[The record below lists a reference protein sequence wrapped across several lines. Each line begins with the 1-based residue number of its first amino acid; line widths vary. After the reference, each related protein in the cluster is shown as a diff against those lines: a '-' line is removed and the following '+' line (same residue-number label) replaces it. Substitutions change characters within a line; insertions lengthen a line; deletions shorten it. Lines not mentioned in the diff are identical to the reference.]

1 MDNVRDHEEAI
12 NNPKTPQELL
22 LALYNPNSWVYKAY
36 IQLIILQ
43 FTYDEVLCKLL
54 IRWTKQLAEEKNWA
68 DAVTE
73 DEIEAIIAKEKERTS
88 RYAEQGSVPITST
101 KVLDEREIKS
111 LEKLATLLPT
121 AIEEARSEITA
132 IDKEL
137 VTTRQKIDAVDERWL
152 KRQDEKLKVFESM
165 IENETIKFHDSDN
178 KVVNL
183 PKENIG
189 EVVSA
194 LNLSP
199 PAKLLRVN
207 PHFAMEQHKK
217 LEDEQA
223 HPTRG
228 KKLKSIVDIERG
240 KREHVCHINVLGKL
254 CELLGQSF
262 SPRHIMKLEKTNP
275 NLGKMIH
282 ELVGLHKDED
292 NKDVQSLFSL
302 VAHLINS
309 EEQRKS
315 KCEALKS
322 LERMYEETEEKI
334 RAFHLR

>member
-1 MDNVRDHEEAI
+1 MENVRENEEAS

-54 IRWTKQLAEEKNWA
+54 IRWTKQLAEEKQWGEA
-68 DAVTE
+68 IAEV
-73 DEIEAIIAKEKERTS
+73 EIEAVIAKEKERAT
-88 RYAEQGSVPITST
+88 RYEEQGAIPLAGT
-101 KVLDEREIKS
+101 KVLDEREVKS
-111 LEKLATLLPT
+111 LEKLAGMLPT
-121 AIEEARSEITA
+121 AIAEAQQEIASMDEDLT
-132 IDKEL
+132 K
-137 VTTRQKIDAVDERWL
+137 TREKIEVVDDRWL
-152 KRQDEKLKVFESM
+152 KRQEEKLKVFESM
-165 IENETIKFHDSDN
+165 IENETIKFHDTEN
-178 KVVNL
+178 KVFNI
-183 PKENIG
+183 PKENIVD
-189 EVVSA
+189 VVSA
-194 LNLSP
+194 LNLAP
-199 PAKLLRVN
+199 PAKLLLVN
-207 PHFAMEQHKK
+207 PHFAVEQHKK

-223 HPTRG
+223 HHARG

-282 ELVGLHKDED
+282 ELIGLHKEED
-292 NKDVQSLFSL
+292 NKDVHTLFSL

-309 EEQRKS
+309 EEQRKA
-315 KCEALKS
+315 KCEALSS
-322 LERMYEETEEKI
+322 LERMYAETEEKI